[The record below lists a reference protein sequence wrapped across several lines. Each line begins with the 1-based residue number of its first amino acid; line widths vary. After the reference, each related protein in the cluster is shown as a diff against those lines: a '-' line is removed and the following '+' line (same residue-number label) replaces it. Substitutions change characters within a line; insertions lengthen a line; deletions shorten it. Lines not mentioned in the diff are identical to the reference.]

1 MMGSEIWAI
10 EHTLTRKSDPR
21 RPFEAVLAVFE
32 TESRALEWLKAEQ
45 ELAEFEGNKTELR
58 PLDGEL
64 VYETGNELNQF
75 NLILL
80 PFYRDDSDTE

>member
-1 MMGSEIWAI
+1 MTDSEIWAV
-10 EHTLTRKSDPR
+10 EHALTWKDDPSR
-21 RPFEAVLAVFE
+21 LFEAVLAVFE

-58 PLDGEL
+58 ALDGEL
-64 VYETGNELNQF
+64 VYETSDTLNRL